1 MKVAAFETRYMDD
14 TKLLETPAQK
24 IISLLRE
31 VSNKYVALNQEPQ
44 IVERISYAID
54 KIGQRTIFDIDYPLM
69 DSLDLA
75 LQRRPSNSITKGWL
89 NEFSQ
94 MGLEIL
100 RETSLNAH
108 MK

>member
-1 MKVAAFETRYMDD
+1 MAT
-14 TKLLETPAQK
+14 
-24 IISLLRE
+24 
-31 VSNKYVALNQEPQ
+31 NQEPQ
-44 IVERISYAID
+44 IVEKINYAID
-54 KIGQRTIFDIDYPLM
+54 KIGQRTIFDIDYPLL

-75 LQRRPSNSITKGWL
+75 LQRRPSVTKGWL

-108 MK
+108 IKSMKKRKNDHSNLDTQSLQSRAPSLNTIKDYI